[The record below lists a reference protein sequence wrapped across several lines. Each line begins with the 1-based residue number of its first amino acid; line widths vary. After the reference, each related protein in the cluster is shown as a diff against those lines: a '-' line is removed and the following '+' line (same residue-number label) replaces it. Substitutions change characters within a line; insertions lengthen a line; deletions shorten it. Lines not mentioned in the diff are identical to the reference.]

1 VNDPSEW
8 DDSVHRL
15 KFIFGEYCFYNVW
28 FEAAELRTHFIRLSG
43 SLDDS
48 SAAAAPLLGRHRALA
63 IPAHPIAAEPGWLK
77 ITRDYLRYVPASTT
91 CYFIEPGNSFDAYL
105 QRMPNKHR
113 HELFRK
119 LRRVAEH
126 CEGAIDLRCYRS
138 VTEARAF
145 YALASTVS
153 RKTYQRRLLDV
164 GLPETAAFEAQLL
177 ARAGQDRMRGY
188 LLFHR
193 DTPVAYGYCIVTGDC
208 LRFQYIGYDP
218 AYRHWSAGNVLI
230 AEALRSA
237 IGENLFAI
245 IDFGSGEAQYKRS
258 FATGSRRCATVFLFR
273 PTARRLLTL
282 AAHRTCIALSDICAG
297 IADRLGL
304 KERLKRRFR
313 TPAAALLGS
322 GLALLLT
329 LG

>member
-1 VNDPSEW
+1 MNDPSEW

-126 CEGAIDLRCYRS
+126 CAGAIDLRCYRS

-153 RKTYQRRLLDV
+153 GKTYQRRLLDV

-177 ARAGQDRMRGY
+177 ARAGQNRMRGY

-237 IGENLFAI
+237 IGESRFAI

>member
-1 VNDPSEW
+1 MNDPSEW

-126 CEGAIDLRCYRS
+126 CEGAIDVRCYRS

-237 IGENLFAI
+237 IGESRFAI